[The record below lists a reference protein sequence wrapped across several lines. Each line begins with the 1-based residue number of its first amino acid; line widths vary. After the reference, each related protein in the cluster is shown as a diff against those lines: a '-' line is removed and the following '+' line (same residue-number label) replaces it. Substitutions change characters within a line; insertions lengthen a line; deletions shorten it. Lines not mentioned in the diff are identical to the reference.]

1 VNRFI
6 EEHHASFGVEPICA
20 VLQVAPSTFYAAKSR
35 PLSARA
41 VSDTALKVVI
51 AAIHAANYGVYG
63 VVKMWHALGRAGH
76 VVGRDQTARLM
87 RELGLRGATRGRHV
101 RTTRP
106 DPNHSRAPDLVK
118 RRFTASRPNELW
130 VADFTYVPSW
140 SGFVYVAFITD
151 VFARRIV
158 GWRASTTMRTELVV
172 DALNMA
178 AWSRRNMDLTGVI
191 CHSDAGSQYTSIVYT
206 DRLAEIGAA
215 PSIGTVGDSFDN
227 ALAETVN
234 GAYKNEVIHRR
245 GPWRDVD
252 HVEIETLNW
261 VHWFNHERLHESLG
275 HVPPVEFET
284 RWENAPI
291 ICIKNI
297 CALTV
302 SAQTPLDT
310 RVAAV

>member
-1 VNRFI
+1 MNLFI
-6 EEHHASFGVEPICA
+6 EAHRATFGVEPICH
-20 VLQVAPSTFYAAKSR
+20 VLEVAPSTFYAARTR
-35 PLSARA
+35 PPSARS
-41 VSDTALKVVI
+41 VSDAALKVVMVTM
-51 AAIHAANYGVYG
+51 HAANYGVYG
-63 VVKMWHALGRAGH
+63 VMKMWHALGRAGH
-76 VVGRDQTARLM
+76 DVGRDQTGRLM

-101 RTTRP
+101 RTTRS

-118 RRFTASRPNELW
+118 RRFVASRPNELW
-130 VADFTYVPSW
+130 VADFTYVASW

-151 VFARRIV
+151 VYARRIV
-158 GWRASTTMRTELVV
+158 GWRVSSTMRTALVL

-178 AWSRRNMDLTGVI
+178 AWSRRCMDLSGVV

-245 GPWRDVD
+245 GPWRDAD

-261 VHWFNHERLHESLG
+261 VAWFNHERLHESLG
-275 HVPPVEFET
+275 HIPPVEH
-284 RWENAPI
+284 ENNWTQTAADRTLVR
-291 ICIKNI
+291 NDT
-297 CALTV
+297 ATV
-302 SAQTPLDT
+302 M
-310 RVAAV
+310 AAGLLP